1 MTPSIWTI
9 INVQPCPKVPGGRNP
24 IYLPSVPTRQT
35 TLEWS
40 TGDTVS
46 ADCPCDLSM
55 VAEILKHSDILSEDS
70 NEHA

>member
-1 MTPSIWTI
+1 MEESDILAVGPD
-9 INVQPCPKVPGGRNP
+9 
-24 IYLPSVPTRQT
+24 QT
-35 TLEWS
+35 NDARVVDM
-40 TGDTVS
+40 GDIS